1 MYKSLCPSNNL
12 FWHTCQ
18 WLPLSLCFDSF
29 RTVRSFTKMLYVA
42 RHSGFFCFSPTTFL
56 TRVPSEQISLK
67 SNFKEPWKQ
76 MHTYVLR
83 LQYCGSVQTTQPGRG
98 WGREGGRGLQTFPQN
113 MQSEQG
119 WAPYLLR
126 RVFVVGEVQQLA
138 EHAVG
143 AARLLF
149 AQLAV
154 HGQLLVGHAH
164 VLLLSS
170 HKPVISSTSNTS
182 TLGHAHVLLLSSH
195 KPVISS
201 TSNTSTL
208 GHAHVLLLSSHKP
221 VISSTSN
228 TSTLGHAHVLLL
240 SSHKPVISST
250 SNTSTLG
257 HAHVLLLSSHQTG
270 H

>member
-1 MYKSLCPSNNL
+1 MVKNKKSHSDLHLFFSFFLKCTILESDLGISWMYKSLCPSNNL
-12 FWHTCQ
+12 FWHARQ
-18 WLPLSLCFDSF
+18 RQPLSLCFDSF
-29 RTVRSFTKMLYVA
+29 RTVRSYARMLSVA
-42 RHSGFFCFSPTTFL
+42 RHSGCCCFSPTTFL
-56 TRVPSEQISLK
+56 TWVPSEQISLK

-83 LQYCGSVQTTQPGRG
+83 LQYCGFMQTTQTGRG
-98 WGREGGRGLQTFPQN
+98 AGEGGREGGRGLQTFPQN

-126 RVFVVGEVQQLA
+126 RVFAVGQVQQLA

-170 HKPVISSTSNTS
+170 HQTS
-182 TLGHAHVLLLSSH
+182 H
-195 KPVISS
+195 
-201 TSNTSTL
+201 
-208 GHAHVLLLSSHKP
+208 
-221 VISSTSN
+221 
-228 TSTLGHAHVLLL
+228 
-240 SSHKPVISST
+240 
-250 SNTSTLG
+250 
-257 HAHVLLLSSHQTG
+257 
-270 H
+270 